1 MTSMLSSRQRGAVR
15 LAWRFIAPYRGRVLG
30 ALLALLFTAAITLS
44 MGQGIKLLV
53 DQGLATQSPAA
64 LRHSLLLFFV
74 LVLALA
80 FGTYTR
86 FYLVSWIG
94 ERVVADIRRRVFD
107 HLIELHPGFY
117 ESNRSSEIQ
126 SRLTADTT
134 LLQSVIGSSLSMAL
148 RNLIMLIGGS
158 ILLVVTNPK
167 LSGIVLLALPL
178 VVAPILLF
186 GRRVRALSRQSQD
199 RVADVGSYVGEVLGQ
214 IKTVQAYNHQDE
226 DKRRFGESAEA
237 AFDVAR
243 KRIAQRSWLITVVI
257 VLVLGAVGVMLWV
270 GGMDVIAGRISGG
283 ELAAF
288 VFYSLIVGSSF
299 GTLSEVIGELQRA
312 AGAAERIGELLRSR
326 NAIVAPERPQ
336 PLQRPVQ
343 GRIELQGVRFAYPSR
358 ADSYAIDG
366 VDLQVA
372 AGETLA
378 LVGPSGAGKS
388 TLFDLLLRFF
398 DPQQGRI
405 LIDGVP
411 IDQLDP
417 RELRACF
424 ALVSQTPAL
433 FYGSIEDN
441 IRYGRL
447 DASQAEVEAAARA
460 AHAHEFI
467 QRLPQGYQTHLG
479 EAGLGLSGGQ
489 RQRLAIARALLADA
503 PILLLDEATS
513 ALDAESEHL
522 IQQALPSLMAGR
534 TTLVIAHRLA
544 TVKQADRIAVIERG
558 RLAAIGRHWPACRA
572 DRQQRAVCAP
582 GRAAVRQL
590 ALRLDGGGGAG
601 RGDDDRRHGQPLP
614 PEQLLA
620 EEDQATERGDRRL
633 QAHQHAEGTRGHA
646 CQGDHFQAVRQRR

>member
-1 MTSMLSSRQRGAVR
+1 MLSILSSRQRNALR
-15 LAWRFIAPYRGRVLG
+15 MAWRFIAPYRGRVFG
-30 ALLALLFTAAITLS
+30 ALLALMFTAAITLS

-64 LRHSLLLFFV
+64 LQQSIGLFFV

-80 FGTYTR
+80 IGTFTR

-94 ERVVADIRRRVFD
+94 ERFVADIRKRVFN

-148 RNLIMLIGGS
+148 RNLIMLVGGS
-158 ILLVVTNPK
+158 VLLVVTNAK
-167 LSGIVLLALPL
+167 LSGIVLMALPL
-178 VVAPILLF
+178 VVAPILIF

-214 IKTVQAYNHQDE
+214 IKTVQAYNHQNE
-226 DKRRFGESAEA
+226 DKRRFGLSAEA
-237 AFDVAR
+237 AFDTAR
-243 KRIAQRSWLITVVI
+243 QRIAQRAWLITVVI

-288 VFYSLIVGSSF
+288 VFYSLIVGSAF

-312 AGAAERIGELLRSR
+312 AGAAERIAELLQAR
-326 NAIVAPERPQ
+326 NEITPPASDALH
-336 PLQRPVQ
+336 LQQPVQ
-343 GRIELQGVRFAYPSR
+343 GRIELQGLRFAYPSR
-358 ADSYAIDG
+358 PGSFAVDG
-366 VDLQVA
+366 IDLQVA

-388 TLFDLLLRFF
+388 TLFDMLLRFF

-411 IDQLDP
+411 IQQLDP
-417 RELRACF
+417 RELRSSF
-424 ALVSQTPAL
+424 ALVSQNPAL
-433 FYGSIEDN
+433 FFGSVEDN
-441 IRYGRL
+441 IRYGKTT
-447 DASQAEVEAAARA
+447 ASLAEVEAAAKA

-467 QRLPQGYQTHLG
+467 MKLPDGYQTHLG
-479 EAGLGLSGGQ
+479 DAGLGLSGGQ
-489 RQRLAIARALLADA
+489 RQRLAIARALLVDA

-522 IQQALPSLMAGR
+522 IQQALPPLMEGR

-544 TVKQADRIAVIERG
+544 TVKSADRIAVIEHG
-558 RLAAIGRHWPACRA
+558 KLAAIGTHSELVSNSPLYARLAELQFSNEA
-572 DRQQRAVCAP
+572 E
-582 GRAAVRQL
+582 AAV
-590 ALRLDGGGGAG
+590 
-601 RGDDDRRHGQPLP
+601 
-614 PEQLLA
+614 
-620 EEDQATERGDRRL
+620 
-633 QAHQHAEGTRGHA
+633 
-646 CQGDHFQAVRQRR
+646 

>member
-1 MTSMLSSRQRGAVR
+1 MLSILSSRQRNALR
-15 LAWRFIAPYRGRVLG
+15 MAWRFIAPYRGRVFG
-30 ALLALLFTAAITLS
+30 ALLALMFTAAITLS

-64 LRHSLLLFFV
+64 LQQSIGLFFV

-80 FGTYTR
+80 IGTFTR

-94 ERVVADIRRRVFD
+94 ERFVADIRKRVFN

-148 RNLIMLIGGS
+148 RNLIMLVGGS
-158 ILLVVTNPK
+158 VLLVVTNAK
-167 LSGIVLLALPL
+167 LSGIVLMALPL
-178 VVAPILLF
+178 VVAPILIF

-214 IKTVQAYNHQDE
+214 IKTVQAYNHQNE
-226 DKRRFGESAEA
+226 DKRRFGLSAEA
-237 AFDVAR
+237 AFDTAR
-243 KRIAQRSWLITVVI
+243 QRIAQRAWLITVVI

-288 VFYSLIVGSSF
+288 MFYSLIVGSAF

-312 AGAAERIGELLRSR
+312 AGAAERIAELLQAR
-326 NAIVAPERPQ
+326 NEITPPASDALH
-336 PLQRPVQ
+336 LQQPVQ
-343 GRIELQGVRFAYPSR
+343 GRIELQGLRFAYPSR
-358 ADSYAIDG
+358 PGSFAVDG
-366 VDLQVA
+366 IDLQVA

-411 IDQLDP
+411 IQQLDP
-417 RELRACF
+417 RELRSSF
-424 ALVSQTPAL
+424 ALVSQNPAL
-433 FYGSIEDN
+433 FFGSVEDN
-441 IRYGRL
+441 IRYGKTT
-447 DASQAEVEAAARA
+447 ASLAEVEAAAKA

-467 QRLPQGYQTHLG
+467 MKLPDGYQTHLG
-479 EAGLGLSGGQ
+479 DAGLGLSGGQ
-489 RQRLAIARALLADA
+489 RQRLAIARALLVDA

-522 IQQALPSLMAGR
+522 IQQALPPLMEGR

-544 TVKQADRIAVIERG
+544 TVKSADRIAVIEHG
-558 RLAAIGRHWPACRA
+558 KLAAIGAHSELVSSSPLYARLAELQFSNEA
-572 DRQQRAVCAP
+572 E
-582 GRAAVRQL
+582 AAV
-590 ALRLDGGGGAG
+590 
-601 RGDDDRRHGQPLP
+601 
-614 PEQLLA
+614 
-620 EEDQATERGDRRL
+620 
-633 QAHQHAEGTRGHA
+633 
-646 CQGDHFQAVRQRR
+646 